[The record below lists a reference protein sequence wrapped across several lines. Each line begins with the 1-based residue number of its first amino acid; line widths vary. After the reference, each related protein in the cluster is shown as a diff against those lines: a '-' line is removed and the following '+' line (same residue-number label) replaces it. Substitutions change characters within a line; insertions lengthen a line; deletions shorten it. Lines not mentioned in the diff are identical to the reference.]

1 MTNDKK
7 STAPHVVIVGGGF
20 GGLYAA
26 QALGKTDLRVTI
38 IDRNN
43 YHLFQPLLYQV
54 ATAALS
60 VGDIAQPIRSVLNKY
75 RNVATMM
82 AEVTAIDLTAKTVE
96 TSAGPLTYD
105 YLIIAAGA
113 TSTYFGHADW
123 EPLAPTLKSVSDAF
137 EIRRR
142 ILSAFESAELEKDE
156 AKRREL
162 LTFVIIGGGPTGVEL
177 AGTIAEI
184 SRQTLKNDFRVID
197 PTQAQVILLQSG
209 ARVLPEY
216 PEDLSQ
222 SAENQL
228 KNHGVEVRTN
238 SRVTGIT
245 ADSVQVG
252 DTVIATKTAIW
263 TAGVAPSPLAKT
275 LNIPLDKGGR
285 VPVQPDLTIA
295 GHPEAYVIGD
305 LASFTQDG
313 APLPGIAPVAI
324 QQGVAAAA
332 NIFHEAHGEAR
343 VWFRYHDRGMMATIG
358 RAAAVGKIKDKHLS
372 GFVAWMGWLVVH
384 LYFLIGFD
392 NRVMV
397 LFSWFWS
404 YVTSQRNARLIT
416 GALHRD
422 ASGAF
427 TPDAPKTAV

>member
-1 MTNDKK
+1 
-7 STAPHVVIVGGGF
+7 VIIGGGF

-26 QALGKTDLRVTI
+26 RALGRSDLRVTI

-60 VGDIAQPIRSVLNKY
+60 VGDIAQPIRSILNKY
-75 RNVATMM
+75 RNICTMM
-82 AEVTAIDLTAKTVE
+82 AEVTSIDLAGKCVE
-96 TSAGPLTYD
+96 TSAGKVPYD
-105 YLIIAAGA
+105 YLIVAAGA
-113 TSTYFGHADW
+113 TSTYFGHDDW
-123 EPLAPTLKSVSDAF
+123 EPLAPTLKTVSDAF

-142 ILSAFESAELEKDE
+142 ILSAFEAAELEDDE

-184 SRQTLKNDFRVID
+184 ARQTLKHDFRVID
-197 PTQAQVILLQSG
+197 PTQAQVVLLQSS

-216 PEDLSQ
+216 PEDLSA
-222 SAENQL
+222 SAEQQL
-228 KNHGVEVRTN
+228 KRIGVEVRTN

-245 ADSVQVG
+245 SDSVQVG
-252 DTVIATKTAIW
+252 ETVIPTKTAIW

-275 LNIPLDKGGR
+275 LGIPLDKSGR
-285 VPVQPDLTIA
+285 VAVEADLTIP
-295 GHPEAYVIGD
+295 GHPDAYVIGD
-305 LASFTQDG
+305 LASFMHQGD

-324 QQGVAAAA
+324 QQGSAAAA
-332 NIFHEAHGEAR
+332 NICRTVQGTPREPFQ
-343 VWFRYHDRGMMATIG
+343 YHDRGMMATIG
-358 RAAAVGKIKDKHLS
+358 RAAAVAKVKDKHLS
-372 GFVAWMGWLVVH
+372 GFLAWMGWLVVH

-392 NRVMV
+392 NRVLV
-397 LFSWFWS
+397 LFNWFWT
-404 YVTSQRNARLIT
+404 YLTGQRSARLIT

-422 ASGAF
+422 PSGAF
-427 TPDAPKTAV
+427 TPDAPKTAI

>member
-1 MTNDKK
+1 MTNDKYA
-7 STAPHVVIVGGGF
+7 TAPHVVIVGGGF

-26 QALGKTDLRVTI
+26 RALGRSDLRVTI

-60 VGDIAQPIRSVLNKY
+60 VGDIAQPIRSILNKY
-75 RNVATMM
+75 RNVSTMM
-82 AEVTAIDLTAKTVE
+82 AEVTAIDLNAKSVE
-96 TSAGPLTYD
+96 TSVGPLAYD

-113 TSTYFGHADW
+113 TSTYFGHDDW
-123 EPLAPTLKSVSDAF
+123 EPLAPTLKTVNDAF
-137 EIRRR
+137 EIRRH

-156 AKRREL
+156 VKRHEL
-162 LTFVIIGGGPTGVEL
+162 LTFVIIGAGPTGVEL

-184 SRQTLKNDFRVID
+184 ARQTLKHDFRVID
-197 PTQAQVILLQSG
+197 PTQAQVILLQSSPE
-209 ARVLPEY
+209 VLPEY
-216 PEDLSQ
+216 PDDLSA
-222 SAENQL
+222 SAERQL
-228 KNHGVEVRTN
+228 KRLGVDVRTN

-245 ADSVQVG
+245 PDSVQVG
-252 DTVIATKTAIW
+252 DTVIPAKTAIW
-263 TAGVAPSPLAKT
+263 TAGVAPSPLAET
-275 LNIPLDKGGR
+275 LGIPLDKSGR
-285 VPVQPDLTIA
+285 VPVAADLTIA

-305 LASFTQDG
+305 LALFTQDG

-324 QQGVAAAA
+324 QQGSAAAA
-332 NIFHEAHGEAR
+332 NICRTMRGEAR
-343 VWFRYHDRGMMATIG
+343 APFRYHDRGMMATIG
-358 RAAAVGKIKDKHLS
+358 RAAAVGKIKGKHLS
-372 GFVAWMGWLVVH
+372 GFPAWIAWLAVH

-392 NRVMV
+392 NRAIV

-404 YVTSQRNARLIT
+404 YATGQRNARLIT

-427 TPDAPKTAV
+427 TPDAPRTAL